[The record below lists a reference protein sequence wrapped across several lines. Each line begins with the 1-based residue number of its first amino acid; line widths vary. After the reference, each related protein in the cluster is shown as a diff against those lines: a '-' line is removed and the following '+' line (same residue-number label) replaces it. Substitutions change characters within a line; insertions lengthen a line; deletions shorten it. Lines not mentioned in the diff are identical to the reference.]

1 MSDQDFSEL
10 QLRAMIVPEQ
20 VRWPA
25 PEYVHW
31 QRLHAAADEA
41 RQRLSKARALMD
53 EIDRNADLS
62 REGKERQR
70 RQAAAQAIADFEAS
84 KTLTRAREAVTHI
97 VDQWNGKVGLVVKPA
112 SNIAEA
118 TVHAQ
123 IRDRLAA
130 MKDARMG
137 FLESNAADPVVASAI
152 LTAPSFVEIFCR
164 KLFAVSREIIERL
177 AQKACRAAGA
187 VVNALSNFG
196 LDHLDH
202 GANERPWSVIFAA
215 VAPRV
220 AHVAKPGLVEIRQ
233 FMLLLL

>member
-25 PEYVHW
+25 PDYVHW

-41 RQRLSKARALMD
+41 RQRLSKAHALMD
-53 EIDRNADLS
+53 EIDRNPDLS

-84 KTLTRAREAVTHI
+84 KTLMRAREAVTH
-97 VDQWNGKVGLVVKPA
+97 VVEQWNQKVGLVVKPA

-130 MKDARMG
+130 MENGRMG
-137 FLESNAADPVVASAI
+137 FLEKSASESMIASAI
-152 LTAPSFVEIFCR
+152 LTAPSFLSGLSDAELALVKHKVEQH
-164 KLFAVSREIIERL
+164 VSPEIAEARESTLKAMKEAEVGWTRALGLIAER
-177 AQKACRAAGA
+177 G
-187 VVNALSNFG
+187 G
-196 LDHLDH
+196 L
-202 GANERPWSVIFAA
+202 EVEKKAA
-215 VAPRV
+215 VA
-220 AHVAKPGLVEIRQ
+220 
-233 FMLLLL
+233 